1 MVFGEAPERVRER
14 NAGILIQ
21 GDVTGRKWHK
31 ARARTGQGKQ
41 CGGGMRRRRGKLAS
55 CVASSAHEHRFVAAC
70 KVFG

>member
-1 MVFGEAPERVRER
+1 MVFSEAPERVRER

-41 CGGGMRRRRGKLAS
+41 GGGRM
-55 CVASSAHEHRFVAAC
+55 
-70 KVFG
+70 